1 MYISAVSQGSSF
13 ELSATLLFSSCVL
26 SQKLCV
32 CSMFQAAPHSEYTL
46 IDVTVKELE
55 WVSVLFLMHTQYC
68 LPHFST
74 TPSPQMEMC
83 FWECMCVFVCGPV
96 VEGPLLRS
104 VPTQM
109 TVCVCLRLR
118 KQEGGN
124 YHHLSFSLTRSP
136 SLFLALLSSV
146 VESQEA

>member
-1 MYISAVSQGSSF
+1 
-13 ELSATLLFSSCVL
+13 
-26 SQKLCV
+26 
-32 CSMFQAAPHSEYTL
+32 
-46 IDVTVKELE
+46 
-55 WVSVLFLMHTQYC
+55 MHTQYC

-124 YHHLSFSLTRSP
+124 YHHLSFSLTLPPSF
-136 SLFLALLSSV
+136 SLFSPLQWKARRLRRLFATLLG
-146 VESQEA
+146 